1 MRQGFKI
8 SRVNHRRT
16 VTATKCW
23 MRLAIVVLLLLA
35 VVIIS
40 YWIYTRL
47 NQSNI
52 IKIQGANF
60 NNNGIST
67 TPITPSAIDN
77 YKVPATHPRLLII
90 PSLQINARVSSLGA
104 LPPHNGGQQLDAPKN
119 IYDVGW
125 YDCTINPIAA
135 NRCATPKLPND
146 HNTTAAGLIDGHSC
160 EGYPMTCVFNNLAR
174 LQKGATITLQLGDAS
189 NINYVVQEVDT
200 ASLNQV
206 DMNKMLKPIV
216 SGRNG
221 LNLITCAGD
230 WTTKDSRGRAT
241 MNQRVEVYAI
251 QQ

>member
-1 MRQGFKI
+1 
-8 SRVNHRRT
+8 
-16 VTATKCW
+16 
-23 MRLAIVVLLLLA
+23 
-35 VVIIS
+35 
-40 YWIYTRL
+40 
-47 NQSNI
+47 
-52 IKIQGANF
+52 
-60 NNNGIST
+60 
-67 TPITPSAIDN
+67 
-77 YKVPATHPRLLII
+77 
-90 PSLQINARVSSLGA
+90 
-104 LPPHNGGQQLDAPKN
+104 
-119 IYDVGW
+119 
-125 YDCTINPIAA
+125 
-135 NRCATPKLPND
+135 
-146 HNTTAAGLIDGHSC
+146 
-160 EGYPMTCVFNNLAR
+160 MTCVFNNLAR